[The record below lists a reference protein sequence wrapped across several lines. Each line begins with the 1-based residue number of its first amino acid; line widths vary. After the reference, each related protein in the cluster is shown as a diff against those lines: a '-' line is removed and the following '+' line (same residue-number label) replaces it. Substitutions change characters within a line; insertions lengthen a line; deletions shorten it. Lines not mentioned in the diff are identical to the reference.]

1 MTAGNYLINFAAIGL
16 AIGFLIIFW
25 MLYRGRVAVAE
36 PRRWILVTGQVLMVA
51 IIGLAFYNLS
61 SFLFAW

>member
-16 AIGFLIIFW
+16 AIGFLIIFGL
-25 MLYRGRVAVAE
+25 LYRGRVAVTE
-36 PRRWILVTGQVLMVA
+36 PRRWILVTEQVLMVG
-51 IIGLAFYNLS
+51 IIGLAFYNLA